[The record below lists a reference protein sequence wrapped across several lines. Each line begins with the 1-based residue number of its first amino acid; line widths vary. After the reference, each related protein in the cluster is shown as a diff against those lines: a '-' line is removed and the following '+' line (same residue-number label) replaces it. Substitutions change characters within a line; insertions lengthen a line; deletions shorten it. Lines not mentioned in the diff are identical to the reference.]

1 MLPEETFRDK
11 SGAEITIKPINH
23 LDDAAS
29 VLCYREVHVGHRTRS
44 PHWLRAQQ
52 VLPGT
57 FDQLLVLDAHSSQ
70 HHPLRTV
77 VVTQVAVKHRLVNLV
92 HVVYG
97 TKARQSDRVASICGL
112 EINNEQLQ

>member
-1 MLPEETFRDK
+1 MLPEETFRAK
-11 SGAEITIKPINH
+11 CGAEITIKPINH
-23 LDDAAS
+23 LYDATS
-29 VLCYREVHVGHRTRS
+29 VLCYREVHIGHCIRS

-77 VVTQVAVKHRLVNLV
+77 VVTQVAVKQLLVNLV
-92 HVVYG
+92 HIVYR

-112 EINNEQLQ
+112 ETKNEKSL